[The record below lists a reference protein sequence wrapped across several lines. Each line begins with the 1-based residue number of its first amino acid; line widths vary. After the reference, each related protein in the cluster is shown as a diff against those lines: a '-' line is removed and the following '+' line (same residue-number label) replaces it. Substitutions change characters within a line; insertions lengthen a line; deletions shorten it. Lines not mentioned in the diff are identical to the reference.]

1 MAACLAMLPAPQS
14 AHSFCGFYVAKG
26 DAKLFNN
33 SSQVVLVRD
42 GDRTV
47 LTMMSDYQGDPKEFA
62 VVIPVPSVIQKS
74 QVHIGDPAVVDHLDA
89 FSAPRLVE
97 YTDPNPCPSADRR
110 VYEMSMAPGAVA
122 QSGGLHF
129 RGGRKGEVK
138 IEASY
143 TVGEY
148 DILILSAKS
157 SSGLERWLIDNG
169 YRIPEGA
176 NAVLASYL
184 KQNMRFFV
192 AKVNLAEQRKLNLT
206 KLRPIQVA
214 FESAKFVLPLRLGM
228 VNSTG
233 TQDLFVYGITKRGR
247 IEAVNYRTVKL
258 PSDVDVPEYVK
269 DVFPDFHRAM
279 FAEQWRKNGR
289 DVVLTEHAWD
299 MASCDPCP
307 SEPLSH
313 AELRALGVWWV
324 PADAPYLSQGETFL
338 TRLHV
343 RYDRAHFP
351 EDLVL
356 QETADRENWQARYV
370 VHHPYAGTEDC
381 PAVAAYRRQ
390 VRERREK
397 EARNLADLT
406 GWRIEDVRTR
416 MSVNDVWSRP
426 EENLTWWER
435 LWGK

>member
-1 MAACLAMLPAPQS
+1 MIASLAILSAPRS
-14 AHSFCGFYVAKG
+14 AHSFCGFYVARG

-47 LTMMSDYQGDPKEFA
+47 LTMVSDYEGDPKEFA
-62 VVIPVPSVIQKS
+62 VVIPVPAVIQKS
-74 QVHIGDPAVVDHLDA
+74 QVHIGNPEVVDHLDA

-97 YTDPNPCPSADRR
+97 YTDPSPCPRAGTLVQEIGVRANMVRQSA
-110 VYEMSMAPGAVA
+110 VLGM
-122 QSGGLHF
+122 
-129 RGGRKGEVK
+129 RGGRARDVR
-138 IEASY
+138 IEARY

-148 DILILSAKS
+148 DILILSAKTS
-157 SSGLERWLIDNG
+157 RGLERWLIDNG
-169 YRIPEGA
+169 YRIPDGA
-176 NAVLASYL
+176 GAVLASYL

-192 AKVNLAEQRKLNLT
+192 AKVNLAEQRNLNLT

-214 FESAKFVLPLRLGM
+214 FESPKFVLPLRLGM
-228 VNSTG
+228 VNSSG
-233 TQDLFVYGITKRGR
+233 TQDLFVYGITRRGR
-247 IEAVNYRTVKL
+247 IEAINFRTVKL

-289 DVVLTEHAWD
+289 AVVLTEHAWD

-307 SEPLSH
+307 SEPLSPG
-313 AELRALGVWWV
+313 ELRALGVWWV
-324 PADAPYLSQGETFL
+324 SADEPFRSQGETFL

-381 PAVAAYRRQ
+381 PAMAAYRHQ

-397 EARNLADLT
+397 EATNLADLT
-406 GWRIEDVRTR
+406 GWRLDDVRTK
-416 MSVNDVWSRP
+416 MNVSADWSKP
-426 EENLTWWER
+426 EEKLTWWER
-435 LWGK
+435 MWGK